1 MYSAQAEKR
10 IRRARLYDGAGGR
23 SGGREEWRPSF
34 PRRKRRLCVFLT
46 LDKGINS
53 ISCGWIGAV
62 DLDPRQ
68 GTAPARSLTF
78 CFVPL
83 LTRGYNPARQQGVAV
98 FQNEISRPLT

>member
-1 MYSAQAEKR
+1 
-10 IRRARLYDGAGGR
+10 
-23 SGGREEWRPSF
+23 
-34 PRRKRRLCVFLT
+34 LT

-68 GTAPARSLTF
+68 GTAPASSLTF